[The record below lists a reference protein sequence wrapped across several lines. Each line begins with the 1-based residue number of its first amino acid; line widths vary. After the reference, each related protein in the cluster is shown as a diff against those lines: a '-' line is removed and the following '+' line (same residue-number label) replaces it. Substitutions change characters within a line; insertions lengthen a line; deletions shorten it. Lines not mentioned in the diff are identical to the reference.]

1 MNKAIFAGSLGAF
14 ALLLGS
20 VAMAEDHQVQMLN
33 KDSEGRAMQ
42 FEPAFIRVAPGDTVT
57 FVPTDKTHNSE
68 AVPALI
74 PADAEPWKGKIN
86 QEITVAFEEAGFY
99 VYKCTPHL
107 PMGMIGLV
115 LVGEPEEELDTAA
128 VDKLPRKARD
138 RLAEL
143 IAEAEAPAD
152 SQ

>member
-1 MNKAIFAGSLGAF
+1 MRRASFLAISGIAG
-14 ALLLGS
+14 LLLTAP
-20 VAMAEDHQVQMLN
+20 VLAEDHQVQMLN

-42 FEPAFIRVAPGDTVT
+42 FEPAFLRIAPGDTVT
-57 FVPTDKTHNSE
+57 FVATDKSHNSE
-68 AVPALI
+68 AIPALI
-74 PADAEPWKGKIN
+74 PTDAEPWKGKIN
-86 QEITVAFEEAGFY
+86 QEITVAFDEAGFY

-128 VDKLPRKARD
+128 IGKLPKKARD
-138 RLAEL
+138 RLDEL

-152 SQ
+152 GQ